1 MKRTQIQGLVLSH
14 INRAIALV
22 ATSGLMTLVA
32 CSSSAKTVGAAQ
44 AQNTQSQPAAAQPVA
59 GNGIQPATPL
69 LKPVSAVS
77 HKSPVQHAASREAL
91 SRDAMNTFKDDD
103 FGISLDYPWQYG
115 FKSGHKLRLKGEEV
129 QTGFVAGEAS
139 GEAAKGR
146 GVNLAT
152 IDIPAGYYDKTDFE
166 RAFMNV
172 NVNRKLTPE
181 QCGQFAGS
189 SDNNA
194 KLTPAKVKIGDQEYT
209 MTVQKSDNS
218 TLRTYHTYQGGACY
232 EFVLGLETNNNDSS
246 DAGEQIKPVSAKQVF
261 ARLEKIMETVTF
273 EADPEASAVAA
284 APAATELPQKP

>member
-1 MKRTQIQGLVLSH
+1 MKRTQISGLVLSH

-32 CSSSAKTVGAAQ
+32 CSSSSKTISAAQ
-44 AQNTQSQPAAAQPVA
+44 AQNTQPAASQAAASPQA
-59 GNGIQPATPL
+59 AASEAPL

-77 HKSPVQHAASREAL
+77 HKSPVQHTASREAL

-103 FGISLDYPWQYG
+103 FGISLEYPWQYG
-115 FKSGHKLRLKGEEV
+115 FKGGHKLRLKGEEV
-129 QTGFVAGEAS
+129 QTGFVAAG
-139 GEAAKGR
+139 

-166 RAFMNV
+166 RAFINV
-172 NVNRKLTPE
+172 NVNRKLTQE
-181 QCGQFAGS
+181 QCGQFA
-189 SDNNA
+189 DA
-194 KLTPAKVKIGDQEYT
+194 DKLTPAKTQVGDQEYT
-209 MTVQKSDNS
+209 MIERSADNS
-218 TLRTYHTYQGGACY
+218 ITRTYHSQQNGSCY
-232 EFVLGLETNNNDSS
+232 EFVLGLETNNNDSDDS
-246 DAGEQIKPVSAKQVF
+246 GGQIKPVSQKQVF